1 MQNEDKKMKVTIGI
15 LTWNSEVTLRLALES
30 VKDATDILISD
41 GGSTDKTLEIAREY
55 GARIISQTNP
65 GKPIEDFSIE
75 RNNLLQNAKED
86 WFFYLDADEYIS
98 EEFKNFLV
106 QLTKK
111 ENPDHYA
118 YFVRYHLVSAG
129 GERIYKSWSPQYQIR
144 LVHKKT
150 EATFI
155 RPSHERLQFDRQKF
169 PVGKTESSWFVPLDV
184 QLTFSVYKGKVLR
197 RFKVLAEKNN
207 SKSPI
212 VFLSKVFELLKN
224 FFKQIIKMVL
234 IRLRFGS
241 KDLVPFKYDIYRL
254 YGILVHLSFVI
265 KRYTF
270 LITGYKNLW
279 K

>member
-1 MQNEDKKMKVTIGI
+1 MKITIGI
-15 LTWNSEVTLRLALES
+15 LTWNSQGSLRRALES

-98 EEFKNFLV
+98 EEFKNFLI

-144 LVHKKT
+144 LVNKKT
-150 EATFI
+150 EAVFI

-169 PVGKTESSWFVPLDV
+169 PVGKTESPWFVPLDV
-184 QLTFSVYKGKVLR
+184 QLTFSVYRGKVLR
-197 RFKVLAEKNN
+197 RFKALAEKNN

-234 IRLRFGS
+234 IRIRFRS

-254 YGILVHLSFVI
+254 YGILVHLFFVI

-270 LITGYKNLW
+270 LVTGFKRLW
-279 K
+279 R

>member
-1 MQNEDKKMKVTIGI
+1 MENEDKKIKITIGI
-15 LTWNSEVTLRLALES
+15 LTWNSQDSIRRALES

-41 GGSTDKTLEIAREY
+41 GGSTDKTLEIAKEY

-65 GKPIEDFSIE
+65 GKSIEDFSVE

-106 QLTKK
+106 ELTKK

-150 EATFI
+150 EAVFI

-207 SKSPI
+207 SKSLI
-212 VFLSKVFELLKN
+212 IFLSKVFELLKN

-234 IRLRFGS
+234 IRLRFRS
-241 KDLVPFKYDIYRL
+241 RDLVPFKYDVYRL
-254 YGILVHLSFVI
+254 YGILVHLFFVI
-265 KRYTF
+265 KRYIF
-270 LITGYKNLW
+270 LITGYKSLW